1 MKTFKAILKSVGG
14 KVWISVTAVL
24 VAVLIAT
31 TALATT
37 TFRSILTTVLGGP
50 GVVMADGVELIY
62 TSDYASKAEFKE
74 AGDELNVQISEE
86 GFTLLLNENN
96 ALPLEAAERKVS
108 VFGKN
113 SVNLVL
119 GGSGSGGGS
128 GEGASTIYD
137 GLEAA
142 GISYNTVLRDF
153 YEDEGASGGGRSS
166 NPSTDD
172 SNSEAPTLDIGETP
186 INRYTTALYS
196 SFSEYSDGAIV
207 VISRIGGESFDLP
220 RTQNIS
226 NGGIE
231 GNHYLQLDQN
241 QYDMLDMVT
250 SRFDKVIV
258 VLNTLTSFQCDFIEE
273 YNNIPSNPRIDAV
286 MWIGGPGSTGA
297 EAIGKLLT
305 GEANFSGR
313 TVDL

>member
-1 MKTFKAILKSVGG
+1 MTVSKRQAFR
-14 KVWISVTAVL
+14 
-24 VAVLIAT
+24 T
-31 TALATT
+31 TA
-37 TFRSILTTVLGGP
+37 
-50 GVVMADGVELIY
+50 
-62 TSDYASKAEFKE
+62 
-74 AGDELNVQISEE
+74 
-86 GFTLLLNENN
+86 
-96 ALPLEAAERKVS
+96 
-108 VFGKN
+108 
-113 SVNLVL
+113 
-119 GGSGSGGGS
+119 
-128 GEGASTIYD
+128 
-137 GLEAA
+137 
-142 GISYNTVLRDF
+142 LRDF

-196 SFSEYSDGAIV
+196 SFSEYSDAAIV

-241 QYDMLDMVT
+241 EYDMLDMVT

-273 YNNIPSNPRIDAV
+273 YNNIPSNPRINAV

-313 TVDL
+313 TVDLYSRDFTKDPTWQNFGDNTQVNGGSNGSSFLEGTAATTNYFVSYEEGIYVGYRYYETRGYEESKYDANIDWYGENVIFPFGYGLS